1 MVNMIPQEVIDFIL
15 GQWGNFTECDV
26 RFPPEIW
33 QDLCDK
39 AYRDLGASS
48 AANPHPFCIR
58 LVGQSGSGKS
68 SQLLPSVQSALDK
81 YHYPFVIIAVRN
93 FVPYHP
99 HVEAIKQQYN
109 QGIIR
114 EKTNAFALILL
125 TMVLIHC
132 IEQQRSILLDM
143 TLLAPKYEQMIHRYL
158 QAHHY
163 ACDYQCMAIRK
174 EVSDA
179 WIAERC
185 RETGRVVEKSSSGFF
200 YNTLEPAF
208 TSLQAFASMT
218 NRVIIWDRAHP
229 QPMITQL
236 GDKQLWEKFTA
247 ARQVPAPFLNFDDAL
262 ASKKAFL
269 HTFYSVLPS
278 RK

>member
-1 MVNMIPQEVIDFIL
+1 MIPQEVIDFIL
-15 GQWGNFTECDV
+15 GQWGNFAECDV
-26 RFPPEIW
+26 HFPPETW
-33 QDLCDK
+33 QNLCNK

-48 AANPHPFCIR
+48 EVNPYPFCIR

-68 SQLLPSVQSALDK
+68 SQLLPSVQSALDE
-81 YHYPFVIIAVRN
+81 YRYPFVMIAVRN
-93 FVPYHP
+93 FVQYHP
-99 HVEAIKQQYN
+99 HIEAIKQQYD
-109 QGIIR
+109 QGMIR
-114 EKTNAFALILL
+114 EKTNAFALILS

-132 IEQQRSILLDM
+132 IEQHHSVLLDM
-143 TLLAPKYEQMIHRYL
+143 TLLAPKYEQMIHGYL

-174 EVSDA
+174 EVSDE

-185 RETGRVVEKSSSGFF
+185 RATGRVVEKSSSGFF

-208 TSLQAFASMT
+208 AALREFASIT
-218 NRVIIWDRAHP
+218 NRVIIWDRAHL
-229 QPMITQL
+229 QPMITHL
-236 GDKQLWEKFTA
+236 GDEQLWGKFTI
-247 ARQVPAPFLNFDDAL
+247 ARQAPAPFLNFDDAL

-269 HTFYSVLPS
+269 RTFYSLLPS